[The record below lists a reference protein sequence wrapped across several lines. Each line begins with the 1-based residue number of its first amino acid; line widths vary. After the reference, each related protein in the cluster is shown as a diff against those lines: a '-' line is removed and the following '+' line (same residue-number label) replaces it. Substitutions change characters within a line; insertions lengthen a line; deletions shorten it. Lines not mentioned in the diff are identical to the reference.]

1 MISNCKE
8 NLSEILINNSFADND
23 ILKFEGSEIFKQ
35 GKPYIE
41 IESNSFQKIFDK
53 SDIKKSYSLEE
64 TKIETKN
71 SGNYPGN
78 KTIIIEEDLNINDIS
93 AISTNSENKD
103 DIINIKHHK
112 VNLNKKDKNS
122 KLELYDLLC
131 LFFFNFMYC
140 PKCKLDIII
149 SLTCNFNFINIECKC
164 SLIFLF
170 YLIRDILL

>member
-1 MISNCKE
+1 M
-8 NLSEILINNSFADND
+8 
-23 ILKFEGSEIFKQ
+23 
-35 GKPYIE
+35 
-41 IESNSFQKIFDK
+41 
-53 SDIKKSYSLEE
+53 EE

-112 VNLNKKDKNS
+112 LNLNKKEENS

-131 LFFFNFMYC
+131 LFF
-140 PKCKLDIII
+140 
-149 SLTCNFNFINIECKC
+149 
-164 SLIFLF
+164 LILC
-170 YLIRDILL
+170 IVRNVN